1 MTPANPLLS
10 PSMLPKTL
18 NHGQHRRRSTKST
31 WVSIQF
37 LSAPNSNLN
46 DLLRPGSCRRT
57 VITSAFITFHSLT
70 ISHQLSFSDT
80 RGLPS
85 SSPPAHILN
94 SISAYFPP
102 ANVNVHIPPA
112 RFSPPNIKAN
122 NDDVLVYGSLLGEF
136 SKMAI
141 SFIMSRV
148 CCCCRA
154 IVKIVSASG
163 GCIKKKTAQPPFNR
177 PDLFSE
183 EGKMSKTPALGKQ
196 VQVVQCGGGLLY
208 TLGLICA
215 PRLCGKVSFDILL

>member
-18 NHGQHRRRSTKST
+18 NHGQYRRRSTKST

-37 LSAPNSNLN
+37 LSAPNSTLN

-57 VITSAFITFHSLT
+57 VITSAAAFITFPSLM

-85 SSPPAHILN
+85 SSPPPAHILN

-136 SKMAI
+136 SEMAI

-163 GCIKKKTAQPPFNR
+163 GCIKKNSAAAFQP
-177 PDLFSE
+177 
-183 EGKMSKTPALGKQ
+183 A
-196 VQVVQCGGGLLY
+196 
-208 TLGLICA
+208 
-215 PRLCGKVSFDILL
+215 